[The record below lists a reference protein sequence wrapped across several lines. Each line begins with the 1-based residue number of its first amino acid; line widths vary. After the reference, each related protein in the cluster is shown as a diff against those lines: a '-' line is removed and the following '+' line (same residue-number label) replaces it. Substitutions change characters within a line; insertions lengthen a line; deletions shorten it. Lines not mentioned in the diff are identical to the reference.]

1 MPPEAALLLANGIF
15 VVLGMVFAGIARSA
29 ARDTLAQLRRIR
41 SQVDE
46 IDLQQ
51 TLNSAHIKRLTA
63 SVGALGRWTQPPK
76 PETVDGLPDPATDP
90 EKWRAAV
97 RRMADHQAKKP
108 KGTLQ

>member
-1 MPPEAALLLANGIF
+1 MPAEAAILLANGIF
-15 VVLGMVFAGIARSA
+15 LLFGMVFAGIARHSA
-29 ARDTLAQLRRIR
+29 RQATSSLRKLR

-63 SVGALGRWTQPPK
+63 SVGALGRGTQPPK
-76 PETVDGLPDPATDP
+76 QETTDGLPDPAKDP

-97 RRMADHQAKKP
+97 RRMADHQSKKP
-108 KGTLQ
+108 KGVPH